1 MVRQGPW
8 KLYYYRGHDGP
19 ALYNLDDDPG
29 ELLDLGSDPACAEV
43 RERLMTRLLD
53 GWDPDEVYGQSTAM
67 LREMDIIKEWGA
79 TVRPMHEDTLPVP
92 PDAERIE
99 LR

>member
-1 MVRQGPW
+1 
-8 KLYYYRGHDGP
+8 
-19 ALYNLDDDPG
+19 
-29 ELLDLGSDPACAEV
+29 
-43 RERLMTRLLD
+43 MTRLLD